1 MNKKKVYSFIALLC
15 IVIALMMYL
24 ILEKE
29 NGLHDFFWIPLVLGA
44 VFLFAAKRVK

>member
-1 MNKKKVYSFIALLC
+1 MNKKKTYSFIALMC

-24 ILEKE
+24 ILKKE

-44 VFLFAAKRVK
+44 VFLFAATRVK